1 MTEMYAVVR
10 VDDGQEKVHG
20 AIRAA
25 SDEPLLLPPLMVGLK
40 MAGGGGESGFA
51 AADGV
56 AKRAAAAAGEDGVVG
71 ADVSEVDVDVVDV
84 AVDVE

>member
-40 MAGGGGESGFA
+40 MAGGGGESGSA

-56 AKRAAAAAGEDGVVG
+56 AKRAAAAGEDGVVG
-71 ADVSEVDVDVVDV
+71 ADVPEVDVDVVDV
-84 AVDVE
+84 E